1 MTARVTPATGR
12 RDRGIL
18 LRPLGLAGWDDVEP
32 VVLAALATEAP
43 LLLIGPHGSAKTLV
57 LNRLAEV
64 LGLSHRHYN
73 ASILS
78 FDDLVGFPVPR
89 DGKVEYLQTPATIWE
104 AESVLVDE
112 ISRCRPEV
120 QNKLFPLIH
129 ERVVQG
135 MPLPRLRFRWAAM
148 NPPLSSEGE
157 SDGPSYAGSDPLD
170 IALADR
176 FAFVVKAPGLSELS
190 AEEQKRA
197 LTPAPYHPELLRAK
211 VLALI
216 ETTRKTLADL
226 EPTEG
231 PTATEY
237 TLLVARQM
245 EGAGHPFSTRRAVQ
259 LSRNLLAVRAATL
272 ALEGTASRESAA
284 SPEGS
289 FLLALRCS
297 IPDSAWGHAVPVE
310 KLLGVHRS
318 AWAAAGMKEDSPR
331 RRLLSA
337 RSLFAKIGIGLEGS
351 LPAPEAATAF
361 VDAYSALPRSER
373 LVTAAVVMPLLAR
386 RRDLPVAALEPVAR
400 DWASMAS
407 VETQGVCIGPSAAWK
422 RTAVSTGIPRLDG
435 RSKRGRAL
443 LSVATT
449 LLFEDVPFEVTD
461 LEATWEEVTAAVKVR
476 PGRAA

>member
-1 MTARVTPATGR
+1 MTARVTPAPAR
-12 RDRGIL
+12 MARGAL
-18 LRPLGLAGWDDVEP
+18 LRPLGLAGWDEVEP

-89 DGKVEYLQTPATIWE
+89 DGSVEYLQTPATIWE

-157 SDGPSYAGSDPLD
+157 PDGAAYAGSDPLD

-190 AEEQKRA
+190 PDEQKRA
-197 LTPAPYHPELLRAK
+197 LTPAPFHPELLRAK

-216 ETTRKTLADL
+216 ETTRKTLAEL
-226 EPTEG
+226 EPD
-231 PTATEY
+231 
-237 TLLVARQM
+237 
-245 EGAGHPFSTRRAVQ
+245 RRADRHRVHPPRRAPDGRGRPPV
-259 LSRNLLAVRAATL
+259 LDAAGGAALAEPPRRPRRHSGSRRRIRRQPGRRRFSSPCAAP
-272 ALEGTASRESAA
+272 
-284 SPEGS
+284 SP
-289 FLLALRCS
+289 
-297 IPDSAWGHAVPVE
+297 IPPGATPVPVE
-310 KLLGVHRS
+310 KLLGVHR
-318 AWAAAGMKEDSPR
+318 
-331 RRLLSA
+331 
-337 RSLFAKIGIGLEGS
+337 
-351 LPAPEAATAF
+351 
-361 VDAYSALPRSER
+361 
-373 LVTAAVVMPLLAR
+373 
-386 RRDLPVAALEPVAR
+386 
-400 DWASMAS
+400 
-407 VETQGVCIGPSAAWK
+407 
-422 RTAVSTGIPRLDG
+422 
-435 RSKRGRAL
+435 
-443 LSVATT
+443 
-449 LLFEDVPFEVTD
+449 
-461 LEATWEEVTAAVKVR
+461 R
-476 PGRAA
+476 PGPPPA